1 MMMFAGLVLARGHS
15 GNYSM
20 DIFRDV
26 GVSEKFFNF
35 QIVSLF
41 DLINLLQREFLV
53 FSLMVE
59 FLCAVLSVEE
69 LSS

>member
-41 DLINLLQREFLV
+41 HLIILLQRQFLV
-53 FSLMVE
+53 VSIDVE
-59 FLCAVLSVEE
+59 FVCAVLSVLE